1 MAVSAATA
9 GLAVGWE
16 RASTVVI
23 LFFATVL
30 GGLGIACAPQQPAV
44 QQDLPGINP
53 PSARMPDGN
62 IWTTT
67 NLTIESEGSYCY
79 DNSDVHCRRYGRLY
93 AWEAALAGCRALG
106 IGWRLP
112 TDDDWRRLA
121 SSYGGISEASADHG
135 KGAYVALI
143 AGGQSGFG
151 ALLGGGRDAPAG
163 QFARIEA
170 HGFYWTA
177 TASDATTAVYY
188 NFGRG
193 GSALHRQTDGQ
204 KDRAHSVRC
213 VRRDR

>member
-1 MAVSAATA
+1 MIAMFPAPLQAFLMILSVS
-9 GLAVGWE
+9 
-16 RASTVVI
+16 VVI
-23 LFFATVL
+23 LFLVTML

-44 QQDLPGINP
+44 QRDPPGIAP

-62 IWTTT
+62 TWTTT
-67 NLTIESEGSYCY
+67 NLTIDSDGSYCY
-79 DNSDVHCRRYGRLY
+79 NNSDVHCQRYGRLY
-93 AWEAALAGCRALG
+93 TWEAALAGCRALG
-106 IGWRLP
+106 MRWRLP

-121 SSYGGISEASADHG
+121 SFYGGISETSADRG
-135 KGAYVALI
+135 KAAYAALI

-151 ALLGGGRDAPAG
+151 ALLGGGRDAPDG
-163 QFARIEA
+163 RYARIEA

-193 GSALHRQTDGQ
+193 GPALHRQADGL

-213 VRRDR
+213 VRSDR